1 MFRRSIRTFLNFHI
15 PRALACRRSTILP
28 QIRELKPTSRLIV
41 SSALLGFGLL
51 KTDTQ
56 PSTSLAD
63 LYEKCSRSVVHL
75 RLEIKTAEELV
86 GEQKTLVSNGSGF
99 VVSDD
104 GLILTNAHVVS
115 DMSVK
120 SKVNR
125 ALRNGD

>member
-15 PRALACRRSTILP
+15 PRALACRRSSLLP
-28 QIRELKPTSRLIV
+28 QIMDIRPASRLIV

-51 KTDTQ
+51 KANTQ
-56 PSTSLAD
+56 PPASLAD

-86 GEQKTLVSNGSGF
+86 GEQKTLISNGSGF
-99 VVSDD
+99 VVSAD

-125 ALRNGD
+125 A